1 MAEVDEKDLE
11 TTGPEDRGNEEGRD
25 GGDRFRGDRERG
37 GGFGGDRGGD
47 RDRGRFREDRPR
59 GRDRDDDRRRSRS
72 GQAIE
77 FRPLEVPVI
86 NGNLEGAIRALK
98 RKMNREGI
106 LKQLKLKRFHEKP
119 SVRRKRK
126 RKEAERRRRRLMRR
140 LAKRMQQRKRPR

>member
-1 MAEVDEKDLE
+1 MSDAENKPFDSTER
-11 TTGPEDRGNEEGRD
+11 PAFN
-25 GGDRFRGDRERG
+25 RERRPG
-37 GGFGGDRGGD
+37 PPRDSSGPGRSDDRPPRRFGGRFGGRRDFDR
-47 RDRGRFREDRPR
+47 RGR
-59 GRDRDDDRRRSRS
+59 S
-72 GQAIE
+72 ATTME

-126 RKEAERRRRRLMRR
+126 RKEAERRRRRLLRR
-140 LAKRMQQRKRPR
+140 LAKRALMRKH